1 MYFADSTASINLKSH
16 KYSGL
21 VISQIT
27 KFCFGFITEMQ
38 MFYSGGSVLT
48 TNLEVTGLTLHLPSC
63 TSLH

>member
-1 MYFADSTASINLKSH
+1 MYFADSTASVNLKSH

-38 MFYSGGSVLT
+38 MFYSGSSVLT
-48 TNLEVTGLTLHLPSC
+48 SNLEVLPSC
-63 TSLH
+63 KSLHLK